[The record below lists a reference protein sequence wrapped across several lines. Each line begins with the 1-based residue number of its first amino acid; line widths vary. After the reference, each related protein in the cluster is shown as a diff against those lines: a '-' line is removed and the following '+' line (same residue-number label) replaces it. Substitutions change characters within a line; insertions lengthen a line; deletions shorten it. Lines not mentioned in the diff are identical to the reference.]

1 MSKSPLRLAMVGCG
15 AFSRRYHLPAI
26 EADKGV
32 ALAAIFDP
40 MPADAVRDL
49 AARHGAVLT
58 SDLAT
63 ALASGIADAA
73 IVTTPHA
80 LHAQHIDA
88 VLAAGLHALV
98 DKPFVVHSADARRL
112 AETATAAGL
121 VGAVAFNRRFDAS
134 CLRARALVADG
145 TIGDL
150 AYVETVQ
157 LGWERAGW
165 FLDPALNGPGPFMGR
180 LTHMADIVPWIT
192 NRTPRRLRCLVK
204 PALIAGRTDRGGVV
218 DVDLDGLECRFT
230 CLEDG
235 LHMWDE
241 IRLFGA
247 DGLVELRRPLDLPI
261 GWQLSRRDRV
271 QEVETLAAD
280 AAPGDATR
288 DFFAAIRNGGRPT
301 CSFADAWLSVRVV
314 EAAYQSA
321 KTDGAW
327 IEI

>member
-1 MSKSPLRLAMVGCG
+1 MTTRPIRLAMIGCG

-32 ALAAIFDP
+32 TLCAIFDP
-40 MPADAVRDL
+40 TPADAVREL
-49 AARHGAVLT
+49 AARHGAILT
-58 SDLAT
+58 SDLST
-63 ALASGIADAA
+63 VLGQGLADAA
-73 IVTTPHA
+73 IVTTPHT
-80 LHAQHIDA
+80 LHTGHIEA
-88 VLAAGLHALV
+88 AIAAGLHLLV

-112 AETATAAGL
+112 AEAATAKGL
-121 VGAVAFNRRFDAS
+121 VAAVAFNRRFDAS
-134 CLRARALVADG
+134 CRHARSLLAAG
-145 TIGDL
+145 RIGEL

-180 LTHMADIVPWIT
+180 LTHMADIVPWLT
-192 NRTPRRLRCLVK
+192 GRQPRRLRCLVK
-204 PALIAGRTDRGGVV
+204 PATVAGRTDRGGVV

-247 DGLVELRRPLDLPI
+247 EGLVELRRPLDLPI
-261 GWQLSRRDRV
+261 GWLLSRRDRLK
-271 QEVETLAAD
+271 EIEHLAAD
-280 AAPGDATR
+280 PTPGDATR
-288 DFFAAIRNGGRPT
+288 DFFSAIRDGSPPA

-321 KTDGAW
+321 QANGAW
-327 IEI
+327 LDI

>member
-26 EADKGV
+26 EADEGV
-32 ALAAIFDP
+32 TLTAIFDP
-40 MPADAVRDL
+40 TPTDAVRNL

-58 SDLAT
+58 SDLAA
-63 ALASGIADAA
+63 ALAPGVADTA

-80 LHAQHIDA
+80 LHAQHVDA
-88 VLAAGLHALV
+88 VLAAGLHVLV
-98 DKPFVVHSADARRL
+98 DKPFVVNSADARRL
-112 AETATAAGL
+112 AEAADAAGL
-121 VGAVAFNRRFDAS
+121 VAGVAFNRRFDDS
-134 CLRARALVADG
+134 CLRARAIIADG
-145 TIGDL
+145 KIGDL

-165 FLDPALNGPGPFMGR
+165 FIDPALNGPGPFMGR

-192 NRTPRRLRCLVK
+192 GRVPRRLRCLVK
-204 PALIAGRTDRGGVV
+204 PALTAGRTDRGGVV
-218 DVDLDGLECRFT
+218 DLDLDGLECRFT

-247 DGLVELRRPLDLPI
+247 EGLVELRRPLNLPI
-261 GWQLSRRDRV
+261 GWQLSWRDRA
-271 QEVETLAAD
+271 QEVETIAAD

-288 DFFAAIRNGGRPT
+288 DFFAAVRTAGRPA

-321 KTDGAW
+321 KACGAW

>member
-1 MSKSPLRLAMVGCG
+1 MSTNALRLAMIGCG
-15 AFSRRYHLPAI
+15 AFSRRYHVPAI

-32 ALAAIFDP
+32 TLTAIFDP
-40 MPADAVRDL
+40 KPVDAVRDL

-58 SDLAT
+58 SDLAA
-63 ALASGIADAA
+63 ALAPGVANAA

-80 LHAQHIDA
+80 LHTQHIDA
-88 VLAAGLHALV
+88 VLAAGLHVLV
-98 DKPFVVHSADARRL
+98 DKPFVLHSADARRL
-112 AETATAAGL
+112 AEAATTAGVVAG
-121 VGAVAFNRRFDAS
+121 VAFNRRFDAS
-134 CLRARALVADG
+134 CRRARAIVADG
-145 TIGDL
+145 TIGAL

-157 LGWERAGW
+157 LGWERTGW
-165 FLDPALNGPGPFMGR
+165 FLDPALNGPGPFTGR
-180 LTHMADIVPWIT
+180 LTHMADIVPWIAG
-192 NRTPRRLRCLVK
+192 REPRRLRCLVK
-204 PALIAGRTDRGGVV
+204 PALIPGRTDRGGVV
-218 DVDLDGLECRFT
+218 DLDLDGLECRFT

-261 GWQLSRRDRV
+261 GWQLSRRDRA

-288 DFFAAIRNGGRPT
+288 EFFAAIRDAGRPT
-301 CSFADAWLSVRVV
+301 CNFADAYRSVRVV

-321 KTDGAW
+321 TAGGAW
-327 IEI
+327 IDI

>member
-1 MSKSPLRLAMVGCG
+1 MSNSPLRLAMVGCG

-40 MPADAVRDL
+40 TPVEAVRDL

-58 SDLAT
+58 SDLAA
-63 ALASGIADAA
+63 ALAPGVADAA

-88 VLAAGLHALV
+88 VLAAGLHVLV
-98 DKPFVVHSADARRL
+98 DKPFVVHSEDACRL
-112 AETATAAGL
+112 AEAATAAGK
-121 VGAVAFNRRFDAS
+121 VAAVAFNRRFDAS
-134 CLRARALVADG
+134 CLRARAIVAGG

-165 FLDPALNGPGPFMGR
+165 FLDPTMNGPGPFMGR

-192 NRTPRRLRCLVK
+192 ARAPRRLRCVVK
-204 PALIAGRTDRGGVV
+204 QALIPGRTDRGGVV

-241 IRLFGA
+241 IRLFGE
-247 DGLVELRRPLDLPI
+247 DGLVELRRPLNLPI
-261 GWQLSRRDRV
+261 GWQLSRRDRT

-288 DFFAAIRNGGRPT
+288 DFFAAIRGGGRPT

-321 KTDGAW
+321 EAGGAW

>member
-1 MSKSPLRLAMVGCG
+1 MTIRPLRLAMVGCG

-26 EADKGV
+26 EADSGV
-32 ALAAIFDP
+32 TLAAIFDP
-40 MPADAVRDL
+40 TPADAVRAL
-49 AARHGAVLT
+49 AARHSAVLT
-58 SDLAT
+58 ADLA
-63 ALASGIADAA
+63 AVLAPGVADMA

-80 LHAQHIDA
+80 LHARHIEA
-88 VLAAGLHALV
+88 VLDASLHVLV
-98 DKPFVVHSADARRL
+98 DKPFVVASADARRL
-112 AETATAAGL
+112 AEAAAAADL
-121 VGAVAFNRRFDAS
+121 VAAVAFNRRFDES
-134 CLRARALVADG
+134 CRRARALVADG
-145 TIGDL
+145 AIGDL

-192 NRTPRRLRCLVK
+192 GRRPRRLRCVVK
-204 PALIAGRTDRGGVV
+204 PALVAGRTDRGGVV

-247 DGLVELRRPLDLPI
+247 DGLVELRRPLNLPI
-261 GWQLSRRDRV
+261 GWQLSRRDRAR
-271 QEVETLAAD
+271 EVETLAAD

-288 DFFAAIRNGGRPT
+288 DFFAAIREGGRPT
-301 CSFADAWLSVRVV
+301 CTFEDAWLSVRVV

-321 KTDGAW
+321 KAGGDW
-327 IEI
+327 IDV

>member
-1 MSKSPLRLAMVGCG
+1 MTVRPLRLAMVGCG
-15 AFSRRYHLPAI
+15 AFSRRYHLPAV
-26 EADKGV
+26 EADPGV
-32 ALAAIFDP
+32 TLAAIFDP
-40 MPADAVRDL
+40 TPADAVREL

-58 SDLAT
+58 SDLA
-63 ALASGIADAA
+63 AVLAPGVADLA

-80 LHAQHIDA
+80 LHARHIEA
-88 VLAAGLHALV
+88 VLAAGLHVLV
-98 DKPFVVHSADARRL
+98 DKPFVVASADARRL
-112 AETATAAGL
+112 AEAASAADL
-121 VGAVAFNRRFDAS
+121 FAAVAFNRRFDES
-134 CLRARALVADG
+134 CRRARALVADG

-192 NRTPRRLRCLVK
+192 GRRPRRLRCVVK
-204 PALIAGRTDRGGVV
+204 PALVAGRTDRGGVV

-247 DGLVELRRPLDLPI
+247 DGLVELRRPLNLPI
-261 GWQLSRRDRV
+261 GWQLSRRDRAR
-271 QEVETLAAD
+271 EVETLAAD

-288 DFFAAIRNGGRPT
+288 DFFAAIRESGRPT
-301 CSFADAWLSVRVV
+301 CTFEDAWLSVRVV
-314 EAAYQSA
+314 EAAYESA
-321 KTDGAW
+321 KAGGDW
-327 IEI
+327 IDV

>member
-1 MSKSPLRLAMVGCG
+1 MTEHPLRLAMVGCG

-26 EADKGV
+26 EADEGV
-32 ALAAIFDP
+32 TLTAIFDP
-40 MPADAVRDL
+40 TPADAVRDL
-49 AARHGAVLT
+49 AARHGALLT
-58 SDLAT
+58 ADLAM
-63 ALASGIADAA
+63 ALAPGLADAA
-73 IVTTPHA
+73 IVTTPHT
-80 LHAQHIDA
+80 LHARHVDA
-88 VLAAGLHALV
+88 VLVAGLHVLV

-112 AETATAAGL
+112 AEAATAAGL
-121 VGAVAFNRRFDAS
+121 VAAVAFNRRFDES

-165 FLDPALNGPGPFMGR
+165 FLDPVLNGPGPFMGR

-192 NRTPRRLRCLVK
+192 KRTPRRLRCLVK

-218 DVDLDGLECRFT
+218 DVDLGGLECRFT

-241 IRLFGA
+241 VRLFGTN
-247 DGLVELRRPLDLPI
+247 GLVELRRPLDLPI
-261 GWQLSRRDRV
+261 GWQLSRRDRLK
-271 QEVETLAAD
+271 EIELLAAD
-280 AAPGDATR
+280 PTPGDATR
-288 DFFAAIRNGGRPT
+288 DFFSAIREATLPA

-314 EAAYQSA
+314 EAAYQSSQA
-321 KTDGAW
+321 NGAW
-327 IEI
+327 LDI